1 MLQAENIQ
9 TAYGNKP
16 VLKGI
21 NLRLSPGKIVSVIGP
36 NGSGK
41 STLLRAL
48 SGVLPLQ
55 AGRIWVQNR
64 DLNQLSPIERARHI
78 AVVPQAI
85 NLPPAFTAFE
95 TVLLGRTPYLNWFGS
110 ASQRDLAAVEQAM
123 QRTHILD
130 LAHRAVGELS
140 GGEQQRVMLARAL
153 AQSAPILMLDEPT
166 AHLDLQYQISLLEL
180 IRCLAREENLAV
192 LIILH
197 DLNLASRY
205 ADEVAVLVN
214 GRLLAEGSPH
224 DVLTPGLLSQVYQV
238 PLQVHAIGAAGIPMI
253 TPA

>member
-41 STLLRAL
+41 STLLRVL

-55 AGRIWVQNR
+55 TGRIWVQNR
-64 DLNQLSPIERARHI
+64 DLNQLSPVERARHI

-130 LAHRAVGELS
+130 LAHRPVGELS
-140 GGEQQRVMLARAL
+140 GGEQQ
-153 AQSAPILMLDEPT
+153 
-166 AHLDLQYQISLLEL
+166 
-180 IRCLAREENLAV
+180 
-192 LIILH
+192 
-197 DLNLASRY
+197 
-205 ADEVAVLVN
+205 
-214 GRLLAEGSPH
+214 
-224 DVLTPGLLSQVYQV
+224 
-238 PLQVHAIGAAGIPMI
+238 
-253 TPA
+253 

>member
-1 MLQAENIQ
+1 MLRAENIH
-9 TAYGNKP
+9 TAYGDKP
-16 VLKGI
+16 VLNGI
-21 NLRLSPGKIVSVIGP
+21 NLHLTPGKILSVIGP

-41 STLLRAL
+41 STLLRVL

-55 AGRIWVQNR
+55 AGHIWVQNR
-64 DLNQLSPIERARHI
+64 ELTRLSATERARSI

-95 TVLLGRTPYLNWFGS
+95 TVLLGRTPHLNWFGS
-110 ASQRDLAAVEQAM
+110 ASQRDLTAVEQAM
-123 QRTHILD
+123 QRTQTFE
-130 LAHRAVGELS
+130 LAHRPVGELS

-166 AHLDLQYQISLLEL
+166 AHLDLQFQINLLEL
-180 IRCLAREENLAV
+180 IRCLAREEKLAV

-205 ADEVAVLVN
+205 ADKVAMLVD
-214 GRLLAEGSPH
+214 GRLMAEGSPRE
-224 DVLTPGLLSQVYQV
+224 VLTPGLLSRVYQV
-238 PLQVHAIGAAGIPMI
+238 PLQVHAVGAGGFPMI